1 MSEVPTDEAL
11 VASVDVLPV
20 AEGTS
25 WTMLLVRLLM
35 VAVSGLLTCPVT
47 ADEGGCHSATGPP
60 DPQEED
66 SRGREGIQKRHR
78 NAIPFNQRSPKRPP
92 YSMPSATESPRGGRG
107 GKEGTLSP
115 SAGTGKVFLCGESGG
130 DSFSGTT
137 KWISGPLPRSPMAT
151 GCHRHP
157 LRVSMSG

>member
-92 YSMPSATESPRGGRG
+92 YSMPSATESPRGGEGRRG
-107 GKEGTLSP
+107 LSVPVQEQGKCFSAVKVEETLSVGPP
-115 SAGTGKVFLCGESGG
+115 SGSLAPSPVVP
-130 DSFSGTT
+130 
-137 KWISGPLPRSPMAT
+137 WPLVAT
-151 GCHRHP
+151 DTP
-157 LRVSMSG
+157 